1 MCFRFLS
8 LLLLAGVCCTAESA
22 GVLRVCADP
31 NNLPFSNQAGQGLEN
46 KLSQLVASKMG
57 VTVEYAWWPAGKSL
71 VKNSLDQG
79 KCDVLMGV
87 PSTLDSVA
95 VTRPYYRSSYVFVSR
110 RDRNLQI
117 ASLSDPRLSQW
128 RIGINVVGDDY
139 APPAFALG
147 RQGITKNI
155 VGFSLLGGE
164 GETDPSRKI
173 IDAVDRGDVDV
184 AIVWGPVAGY
194 FAKTSKCPMTIEPVA
209 PAVFL
214 GVPFT
219 FEISMGVRKGDDALR
234 ARLDN
239 IIQTDSAEIEQ
250 VLSQFGAP
258 RVH

>member
-8 LLLLAGVCCTAESA
+8 LLLFAAGCYGADAA
-22 GVLRVCADP
+22 GTLRVCADP
-31 NNLPFSNQAGQGLEN
+31 HDLPFSNEAGQGLEN
-46 KLSQLVASKMG
+46 KLAQLVASKLG
-57 VTVEYAWWPAGKSL
+57 VTVQYTWWNQRKAFI
-71 VKNSLDQG
+71 KNSLDQG

-110 RDRNLQI
+110 RDRNLQVT
-117 ASLSDPRLSQW
+117 SLIDPRLSEW

-139 APPAFALG
+139 APPAFALA

-164 GETDPSRKI
+164 GETDSSRKI
-173 IDAVDRGDVDV
+173 IDAVDRGDIDV

-194 FAKTSKCPMTIEPVA
+194 FAKASKCPLSIEPVS
-209 PAVFL
+209 PAAFL

-219 FEISMGVRKGDDALR
+219 FDMSIGVRKGDDALR
-234 ARLDN
+234 ATLDN
-239 IIQTDSAEIEQ
+239 IIRTDSAAIEQ
-250 VLSQFGAP
+250 VLSQFGVP